1 MMDTLN
7 AVLTFTSII
16 SLVYGVGSWLYYHK
30 ITFYLKVNKFLSF
43 RREINFDLM
52 TSFEKIET
60 LDFKNIEEIFK
71 GNEYQYQKTL
81 NLKNRKIYDLGSF
94 LFEIKQ
100 IDSIEENDK
109 NVSMRV
115 INAAVTYKTALKI
128 ISDYERIA
136 KLIFEN
142 EHILSTETQSSLTLK
157 YGKNNP
163 FMGRNLANL
172 DKKSI
177 KYFSCQVSFNE
188 IIGNDDPTTE
198 GNDVFINKE
207 SINYTTNDLPSLVN
221 IAKICFNTYK

>member
-1 MMDTLN
+1 MMDVLN
-7 AVLTFTSII
+7 NILTFTGIIGSI
-16 SLVYGVGSWLYYHK
+16 YGVGSWLYYHK
-30 ITFYLKVNKFLSF
+30 ITFYLKLNKILSF

-52 TSFEKIET
+52 TSFEKNQT
-60 LDFKNIEEIFK
+60 LDFKKIEEIFK
-71 GNEYQYQKTL
+71 ENGYQYQKVQ
-81 NLKNRKIYDLGSF
+81 NLKNSKIYNLGSF

-100 IDSIEENDK
+100 IDSIEEDDK
-109 NVSMRV
+109 NVSMGV

-128 ISDYERIA
+128 ISDYEKIA
-136 KLIFEN
+136 KSIFVNEN
-142 EHILSTETQSSLTLK
+142 ILSAETQSSLTLK

-172 DKKSI
+172 EKNSI

-198 GNDVFINKE
+198 GNDVFIYKE